1 MKYILRILNLFAVT
15 AAANC
20 WLPLQK
26 TDTYYLLAII
36 IPCFLLANINPS
48 IADRR
53 PSGFRLRVCA
63 DGCELLR
70 IFLYSSLLTIGW
82 HIYAAV
88 RFFSSDR
95 GTWIISAVIALCVEA
110 LVFFGGIARIYCTSV
125 QLGIRW
131 RVLGIALG
139 LIPFVNLWILIKMIL
154 IADEEVAFESD
165 KRRINEN
172 RREQQLC
179 RTRYPILLVHGV
191 CFRDFK
197 LFNYWGRIPGELKKN
212 GAMVFYGEHQ
222 SARAVENSAREIAER
237 IKYIV
242 NTTGCEKVNIIAHSK
257 GGLDSRYAVS
267 ILDAAPYVASITTVS
282 TPHKG
287 CIYADHLLNGI
298 PADVQN
304 KVADRYNAIARRLG
318 DIDPDFLA
326 AMRDLTASS
335 CTERNT
341 IVADVPGI
349 YYQSAGSILNRAAG
363 GRFPNNI
370 SFPVVTHFEGSNDGL
385 VAEPSFPW
393 GERYECVRTD
403 GKRGISHTDMTDLNR
418 ENIPG
423 FDVRE
428 FYVELVSDLRERG
441 L

>member
-1 MKYILRILNLFAVT
+1 MIIT

-20 WLPLQK
+20 WWPLHK
-26 TDTYYLLAII
+26 SGSLLWLAAI
-36 IPCFLLANINPS
+36 IPCFLLATISPS
-48 IADRR
+48 FADRK

-70 IFLYSSLLTIGW
+70 LFLASSLLTIGW
-82 HIYAAV
+82 HIFAAF
-88 RFFSSDR
+88 RLFPADR
-95 GTWIISAVIALCVEA
+95 RTWVISAIAALCAEA
-110 LVFFGGIARIYCTSV
+110 LVFFGGIARVFCTSV

-131 RVLGIALG
+131 RILGITCG
-139 LIPFVNLWILIKMIL
+139 LIPFVNLWILIKMIV

-165 KRRINEN
+165 KRRLNEG
-172 RREQQLC
+172 RREQQIC
-179 RTRYPILLVHGV
+179 RTRYPVLLVHGV

-197 LFNYWGRIPGELKKN
+197 LFSYWGRIPGELKKN
-212 GAMVFYGEHQ
+212 GAAVFYGEHQ
-222 SARAVENSAREIAER
+222 SARAVADSAREIAER

-267 ILDAAPYVASITTVS
+267 ILDAAPYVASITTVN
-282 TPHKG
+282 TPHQG

-298 PADVQN
+298 PEDIQN
-304 KVADRYNAIARRLG
+304 KVADKYNTIARKLG
-318 DIDPDFLA
+318 DLSPDFLA
-326 AMRDLTASS
+326 AMRDLTASR
-335 CTERNT
+335 CAERNRSVT
-341 IVADVPGI
+341 DVAGI
-349 YYQSAGSILNRAAG
+349 YYQSIGSVLNRAAG
-363 GRFPNNI
+363 GRFPNNV
-370 SFPVVTHFEGSNDGL
+370 SFPVVKHFEGSNDGL

-428 FYVELVSDLRERG
+428 FYVELVSDLRSRG